1 MQRVM
6 GIAREALGDK
16 NNKEVTE
23 KSVSMS
29 EDIYYCNNHWYCLV
43 LCTNKDCVELQHR
56 TPS

>member
-1 MQRVM
+1 MQTVM
-6 GIAREALGDK
+6 GIVREALGDK

-43 LCTNKDCVELQHR
+43 LCTNKAINGEGPLD
-56 TPS
+56 